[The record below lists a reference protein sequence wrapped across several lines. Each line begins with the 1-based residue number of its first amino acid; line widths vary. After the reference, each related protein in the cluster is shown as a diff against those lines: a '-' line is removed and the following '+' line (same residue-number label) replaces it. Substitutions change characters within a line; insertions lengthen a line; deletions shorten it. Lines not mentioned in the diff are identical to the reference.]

1 MNEVNRVLLAGRL
14 GQNPDLKYTKKGE
27 AICIFS
33 IAENVAGID
42 QPRWHKVVSW
52 GKLAEASSVHLRQG
66 NLVFVQGRKLTREY
80 QNTSGEIRKTEEF
93 KADLIGFSLT

>member
-1 MNEVNRVLLAGRL
+1 MNETNRVLVTGRL

-33 IAENVAGID
+33 IAENNVGLD

-66 NLVFVQGRKLTREY
+66 NLVFVQGRKLTRDY
-80 QNTSGEIRKTEEF
+80 QTTSGDIRKIEEF
-93 KADLIGFSLT
+93 KAELIGFSLT

>member
-1 MNEVNRVLLAGRL
+1 MNETDRTLVTGRL

-27 AICIFS
+27 AICKFS
-33 IAENVAGID
+33 IAENILGMD

-66 NLVFVQGRKLTREY
+66 NLVFVQGRKLAREY
-80 QNTSGEIRKTEEF
+80 QTSSGEFRIIEEF
-93 KADLIGFSLT
+93 KAELIGFSLT